1 MTSAGTLARYISWRF
16 LTTILSVFA
25 LCLVLI
31 FFVDFIEL
39 LRRAGKFGSVSALE
53 LFMITLLR
61 LPSFSEIVLPFAVL
75 IGSIGGFL
83 MLSRSSELVVIRA
96 AGISAWQFIV
106 PGIAVAC
113 GLGMFAVGVYNPIAA
128 SSKAASERMY
138 AEAFG
143 KEDSILTSRGSGAWL
158 RQDGVDGQ
166 SILHAKLAS
175 NQGQTLTRVTALQY
189 DRDLNFFE
197 RIDSESAELRDGRW
211 EMHKT
216 WVNAVGRE
224 PEYHDNYI
232 LSTYLT
238 PTQVQTSI
246 GSVFSI
252 SFWELP
258 NFIDLAEKA
267 GLPALDHRLQ
277 YQMLLSRPLL
287 LAVMVL
293 VAATCSLKSFR
304 FGNIQSMVIA
314 GLGGGFAFFVFAET
328 SRNLGLSGLAAPV
341 VAAWAPVVIAGC
353 LATTVLLY
361 QEDG

>member
-1 MTSAGTLARYISWRF
+1 MILA
-16 LTTILSVFA
+16 VFG

-31 FFVDFIEL
+31 FFVDFIEM
-39 LRRAGKFGSVSALE
+39 LRRAGKFGDVAASD
-53 LFMITLLR
+53 LFVITLLR

-96 AGISAWQFIV
+96 AGISAWQFIF
-106 PGIAVAC
+106 PGVAVAC
-113 GLGMFAVGVYNPIAA
+113 LIGIFAIAVYNPLAA
-128 SSKAASERMY
+128 EAKVVSEQLY
-138 AEAFG
+138 ADAFG
-143 KEDSILTSRGSGAWL
+143 KEDTILTSRGSGAWL
-158 RQDGVDGQ
+158 RQDGADGQ
-166 SILHAKLAS
+166 SVLHAMIAS
-175 NQGQTLTRVTALQY
+175 NQGKTLNHVTALQY
-189 DRDLNFFE
+189 DRELDFFE
-197 RIDSESAELRDGRW
+197 RVDAESAQLRDGRW
-211 EMHKT
+211 EMSKA
-216 WVNAVGRE
+216 WVNAPGRE
-224 PEYHDNYI
+224 PEYHERYL

-246 GSVFSI
+246 GSVYSV

-258 NFIDLAEKA
+258 GFIDLAEKA
-267 GLPALDHRLQ
+267 GLPALGHRLQ

-314 GLGGGFAFFVFAET
+314 GLGGGFSFFVFAEV
-328 SRNLGLSGLAAPV
+328 SRNFGMSGLAAPP

-353 LATTVLLY
+353 AATTVLLH